1 MYIAI
6 YEKSCMGTSLIIT
19 ISSFYLVW
27 KTKNLW
33 VIFITLSGFISFLTR
48 LFRVK
53 KRDYIMDHPLVKAD
67 IGFAVVAMGTYIYK
81 PFDNDIYYNIMI
93 AFGLMIIAALMSW
106 PQIWIVESFP
116 LQFLGH
122 IIIAYNL
129 CLCIIK

>member
-27 KTKNLW
+27 QTKNLG

-53 KRDYIMDHPLVKAD
+53 KRAYIMNHPLVRAD
-67 IGFAVVAMGTYIYK
+67 IGFAILAMVIFIYK
-81 PFDNDIYYNIMI
+81 PFDNDIYWDIMT
-93 AFGLMIIAALMSW
+93 AFGLMVIAAIMSW
-106 PQIWIVESFP
+106 PQIWVVESFP

-122 IIIAYNL
+122 FIIAYNL